1 MNAVRTLQLMLRR
14 LSARYPQ
21 IPMVAADG
29 IFGEDTLEAV
39 MIFQRDFSLPVTGV
53 VDRTTWE
60 ALVRQTGLL
69 TGAPPSPLPGYLDA
83 PSLSDFTDAQTLSR
97 VTRFLFNALAGAV
110 SNFTRTNG
118 PGVPP
123 EQNIRALQQL
133 SGLPVTGILDDAS
146 WRRLL
151 RLFQLFI
158 LRLGRR

>member
-1 MNAVRTLQLMLRR
+1 MNAVRDLQLMLRR

-29 IFGEDTLEAV
+29 IFGEETLEAV

-60 ALVRQTGLL
+60 ALVRQTGLVN
-69 TGAPPSPLPGYLDA
+69 GAPSSPLPGYLDS

-97 VTRFLFNALAGAV
+97 VTRFLFNALAGAA
-110 SNFTRTNG
+110 SNFTRTDG

-123 EQNIRALQQL
+123 EQNIRVLQQL
-133 SGLPVTGILDDAS
+133 SGLPVTGSLDDAS

-151 RLFQLFI
+151 RLFQLFV
-158 LRLGRR
+158 LRLRRG